1 MCTTFL
7 DSTTRISFQ
16 AAPSKPGSGAKSV
29 WLPFETT
36 NQAMG
41 WLKLAQRPKTQQNLS
56 SQDSSNKAG
65 FEHVDLVIGNGARH
79 PQSPEVSRLTLP
91 LNSTKRL
98 YPYVPESTPNKDL
111 PFIPAAEVLA
121 RRRTEDANSPLP
133 ASKSLGDEL
142 KPSAGHELWIV
153 VDDVIYDCT
162 EFIEEHPGGEQVIS
176 SFIGEDCS
184 WQFWRFHGKSE
195 MDQYGHPLRVGQT
208 TGIKNRFPEPVR
220 YVGLSRLG
228 DDGW

>member
-1 MCTTFL
+1 
-7 DSTTRISFQ
+7 
-16 AAPSKPGSGAKSV
+16 
-29 WLPFETT
+29 
-36 NQAMG
+36 MG
-41 WLKLAQRPKTQQNLS
+41 WLKLARRPKTHQNLS
-56 SQDSSNKAG
+56 DVNTDTSNKAV
-65 FEHVDLVIGNGARH
+65 FEHVDSVTGNAARH
-79 PQSPEVSRLTLP
+79 SQTPEVCTSP

-98 YPYVPESTPNKDL
+98 YPCVPESTPNEDL

-133 ASKSLGDEL
+133 ASKALRDEL
-142 KPSAGHELWIV
+142 KSSSGHELWIV

-195 MDQYGHPLRVGQT
+195 MDQYGHPLRVGRT

-228 DDGW
+228 DDDW